1 MKIFPFNTFFTQIFY
16 FKCSIWLT
24 IVKNENI
31 KFAVLNPGIQNYK
44 KPSMLNNF

>member
-16 FKCSIWLT
+16 FLSVQFGL
-24 IVKNENI
+24 VKNENI